1 MSDLYKEH
9 IDITNEVKESIQKL
23 KVVFP
28 AEYNRLY
35 TEKAN
40 AHHIELKPNQ
50 VISSEMLDEKMVRH
64 LITLSQCTDDAIRAI
79 ETEDKALL
87 NIILAETKALQEET

>member
-1 MSDLYKEH
+1 MKDLYKEH

-28 AEYNRLY
+28 AEYNRIY
-35 TEKAN
+35 SEKAKS
-40 AHHIELKPNQ
+40 HHIELNPDQ

-64 LITLSQCTDDAIRAI
+64 LITLSQCTDDAIHDI
-79 ETEDKALL
+79 ETEDKHLL
-87 NIILAETKALQEET
+87 SAVLAEPKALQ

>member
-28 AEYNRLY
+28 VEYNRIY
-35 TEKAN
+35 AEKARLHN
-40 AHHIELKPNQ
+40 IELKPNQ
-50 VISSEMLDEKMVRH
+50 LINSEMLDEKMVRH
-64 LITLSQCTDDAIRAI
+64 LLTLSTCP
-79 ETEDKALL
+79 
-87 NIILAETKALQEET
+87 